1 MIVIQLALLG
11 SITAIFTTWRFDS
24 LRPLAIMLAITAVL
38 GLALDPMG
46 MTEKSIYRVIID
58 VACGMG
64 AAVVYFKHRNW
75 TAGVFIFLSLLCL
88 CAHSLYFLPPLIGLV
103 RVDPFYVNA
112 SLDVLFFVMLF
123 LVAGAG
129 YVRCYRHIALP
140 HWIVSTRRRATQS
153 VR

>member
-1 MIVIQLALLG
+1 MIMIQLALLG
-11 SITAIFTTWRFDS
+11 SITAIFTTWRFDA
-24 LRPLAIMLAITAVL
+24 LRPLAIMLGITAVL
-38 GLALDPMG
+38 GLLIDPIG

-58 VACGMG
+58 VVCGMG
-64 AAVVYFKHRNW
+64 AAVVYFRHRNW
-75 TAGVFIFLSLLCL
+75 TAGAFTFFSLLCL

-112 SLDVLFFVMLF
+112 SLDVLFFLMLF

-140 HWIVSTRRRATQS
+140 DWIVSARRRASQS